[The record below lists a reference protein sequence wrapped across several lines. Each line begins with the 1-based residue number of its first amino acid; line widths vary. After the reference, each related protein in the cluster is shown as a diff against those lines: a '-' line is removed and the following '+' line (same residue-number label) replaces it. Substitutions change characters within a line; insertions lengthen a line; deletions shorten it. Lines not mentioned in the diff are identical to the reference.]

1 MRGFIPL
8 SFHRFSEPVSGAA
21 LSADRHSA
29 CGKLPG
35 AAAAS
40 VPSLTS
46 SVVMRPMDEKL
57 AGGPIARR
65 RHAAT
70 HRHWFLRAAGR
81 SAAPDFADQTAPW
94 KCATFFRPQAG
105 RHKLWLQIGRID
117 HRLLRNWRHHRPNHS
132 SSRRHALSTPQ
143 LSDCCTASSADHT
156 PEARRCRVSHRDCY

>member
-35 AAAAS
+35 DAAAS

-65 RHAAT
+65 RDAAT
-70 HRHWFLRAAGR
+70 HRHWFYAQRGVQQPLISPSRR
-81 SAAPDFADQTAPW
+81 PHW
-94 KCATFFRPQAG
+94 KCATFFQPQAG

-143 LSDCCTASSADHT
+143 LSDCFTASSADHT